1 MILKYLRKCL
11 ADEELLSLE
20 EMKLLGGE
28 SIDLNDILQGQ
39 LSPSLHEQFVSGL
52 VPKNQSKPVQVII
65 CPVVLIEKDTYG
77 KSEKYA
83 RKVFTPIYVPAW
95 LTSKGRL
102 LVPEEEEPWISRHH
116 LRPNPSNNFPLWGN
130 LEEYETFIRYEGTLK
145 NCDTWRRYIDK
156 CNRMLEE
163 SCFFT
168 YTHVPPGFEV
178 LGSKIV
184 AVLDPIQKEFKEIF
198 KLYDQV
204 TSQNKVNALMDRTLE
219 GKVQDVIGLTVLEK
233 GENFAA
239 FAAKRI
245 DSVLQPSEKILLS
258 QLSASDEGDL
268 LLGVTAEDSDNTAI
282 LQTLILDSWVNAAIL
297 KEWPPIIFVVAGEK
311 GVLPSVLQ
319 LFRNEDFKAMGLLG
333 RHWLTDVRS
342 YATLSLSVPQF
353 LKEKERYSGLH
364 LYIDDDKMFPSL
376 ESETYLEKA
385 EPRFL
390 QVAGEYFG
398 ESLPLEAIIDRLH
411 AELVAEVNELELCAK
426 KAREYIK
433 VKDSIPSSA
442 ADLLKNKDDI
452 FQKAN
457 VKIDQALVN
466 QAKFNL
472 YIEEESQ
479 RLSLVSKIASKMN
492 ASTRAEVSEGRKKF
506 FEDRKLSLPE
516 NLDIMD
522 VKAIQS
528 YLADMVEKVAGSLK
542 KAQPQFEVLEKNVEL
557 QEEWF
562 SLVEEYGI
570 DTEMEE
576 IECSLNRRFRLKIF
590 LLASHYWEAEYL
602 RSLPQKLRDLKDGK
616 LLGGKKVRVD
626 WQMRAMLTPCLLTTF
641 NMLPKL
647 FHLDINNYST
657 IVQGV
662 IDILVVDQGDS
673 VSPYT
678 VMPSFIFANKCLVLG
693 SGKKAVRA
701 VGLSP
706 SIEKGN
712 LVFCGFEDDAIAEE
726 MECNGLLGAGQSLT
740 KLAQTRTIYSNRQ
753 GERGIFLEGEVG
765 QESNL
770 PLDEKIAVD

>member
-20 EMKLLGGE
+20 ELKLLGGE

-39 LSPSLHEQFVSGL
+39 LSPSLHQHFASGL
-52 VPKNQSKPVQVII
+52 STKNKSKPVQVII

-95 LTSKGRL
+95 LTSKGTL

-116 LRPNPSNNFPLWGN
+116 LRPNPTHDFPLWGN
-130 LEEYETFIRYEGTLK
+130 LEEYETFVRYEGTLK

-184 AVLDPIQKEFKEIF
+184 AVLDPIQKEYKEIY

-204 TSQNKVNALMDRTLE
+204 ISQKKVNSLVDRTLE
-219 GKVQDVIGLTVLEK
+219 GKVQDVQGLTVE
-233 GENFAA
+233 GQGQNFFAL
-239 FAAKRI
+239 AAKRV
-245 DSVLQPSEKILLS
+245 DSVLQPSEKVLLS
-258 QLSASDEGDL
+258 QLSSSDEGDL

-282 LQTLILDSWVNAAIL
+282 LQTLILDSWVNAAIT
-297 KEWPPIIFVVAGEK
+297 KEWPPVVFVAAGEK

-333 RHWLTDVRS
+333 KHWLTDSRS
-342 YATLSLSVPQF
+342 YATFSLSVPQF

-376 ESETYLEKA
+376 ESEAYLEKA
-385 EPRFL
+385 GPRFL
-390 QVAGEYFG
+390 RVAEEYFG
-398 ESLPLEAIIDRLH
+398 ESLTLEAIIDRLH
-411 AELVAEVNELELCAK
+411 AELVSEVNSLELCAK
-426 KAREYIK
+426 KAREYMK

-442 ADLLKNKDDI
+442 ADLLKNKEDI

-457 VKIDQALVN
+457 IKIDEALEN
-466 QAKFNL
+466 QKKFNL
-472 YIEEESQ
+472 YIEEENQ

-492 ASTRAEVSEGRKKF
+492 ASTRAEVSDGRKKF
-506 FEDRKLSLPE
+506 FEDIKLSLPE
-516 NLDIMD
+516 DINIMD
-522 VKAIQS
+522 VNAIQN
-528 YLADMVEKVAGSLK
+528 YLADMVERVVVSLK
-542 KAQPQFEVLEKNVEL
+542 QAQPQFEVLEKNMEL
-557 QEEWF
+557 QEEWLA
-562 SLVEEYGI
+562 LVKEYDI
-570 DTEMEE
+570 ETEMED
-576 IECSLNRRFRLKIF
+576 IELSLNHRFRLKIF

-602 RSLPQKLRDLKDGK
+602 RSLPQKLQDLKNGK
-616 LLGGKKVRVD
+616 LLGGKKAKVD

-641 NMLPKL
+641 QTLPKL

-657 IVQGV
+657 IVQDV
-662 IDILVVDQGDS
+662 IDILVVDQGDA

-678 VMPSFIFANKCLVLG
+678 VMPSFIFAKKCLVLG
-693 SGKKAVRA
+693 SGKKAIRS

-706 SIEKGN
+706 GIEKGN
-712 LVFCGFEDDAIAEE
+712 LIFCGFEDESIAEE
-726 MECNGLLGAGQSLT
+726 MERNGLLGAGQSLT
-740 KLAQTRTIYSNRQ
+740 RLSQTRTIYSNRD
-753 GERGIFLEGEVG
+753 GERGIFLEDDVEQV
-765 QESNL
+765 SSS
-770 PLDEKIAVD
+770 PLNEKVAVD